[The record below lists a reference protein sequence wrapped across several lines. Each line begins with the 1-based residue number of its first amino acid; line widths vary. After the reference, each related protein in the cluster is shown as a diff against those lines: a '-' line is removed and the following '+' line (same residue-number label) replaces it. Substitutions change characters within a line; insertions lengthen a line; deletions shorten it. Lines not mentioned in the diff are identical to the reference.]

1 VVFYVFGLKVNWDR
15 VWYRLGTVRR
25 RSGSQ
30 GQAESAV
37 QLAVQIWR
45 SNGATV
51 FRNSKNY
58 NTIFLFAE
66 KKNCREIDT
75 NNQIEEHFR
84 SCSLHLTRHN
94 MQQN

>member
-58 NTIFLFAE
+58 NTIFLFAGKE
-66 KKNCREIDT
+66 KLSRDTQIIKLKNIFGVVRFI
-75 NNQIEEHFR
+75 
-84 SCSLHLTRHN
+84 
-94 MQQN
+94 

>member
-1 VVFYVFGLKVNWDR
+1 MVFYVFGLKVNWDR

-58 NTIFLFAE
+58 NTIFLFAGKE
-66 KKNCREIDT
+66 KLSRDTQIIKLKNIFGVVRFI
-75 NNQIEEHFR
+75 
-84 SCSLHLTRHN
+84 
-94 MQQN
+94 

>member
-51 FRNSKNY
+51 FPNSKNY
-58 NTIFLFAE
+58 NTIFLFAGKE
-66 KKNCREIDT
+66 KLSRDTQIIKLKNIFGVVRFI
-75 NNQIEEHFR
+75 
-84 SCSLHLTRHN
+84 
-94 MQQN
+94 